1 MEIVGLRPG
10 DALWEAVAAYAEG
23 CSWLAGTSLSQP
35 IPESRFQAWERV
47 FTLVE
52 GASIAGYCTLV
63 EVDCLDVPYRPF
75 IGYVF
80 VGEPYRGRRLSERL
94 IRAAMAYAG
103 GLGYPQVYICTDHI
117 GLYEKYGFRKIGE
130 APAPWDPAKA
140 ESIFVQETGAGR
152 RT

>member
-23 CSWLAGTSLSQP
+23 CSWRAGKGLAQQMR
-35 IPESRFQAWERV
+35 ESRFQEWERV
-47 FTLVE
+47 F
-52 GASIAGYCTLV
+52 TLV

-152 RT
+152 RTK